1 MIKIA
6 PSILAADISNLN
18 EQLLSVK
25 NEGIN
30 WLHVDV
36 MDGHFVPNLT
46 FGPAMVRAVK
56 KMTGLFMDVH
66 LMVEEPDFIIPDFC
80 KAGADMITVHVEAI
94 KHLHRTIQLIK
105 SLGVQAG
112 VTLNPATPAH
122 SLDAVLTEVDLVL
135 VMGVNPGFGGQNFIP
150 STIEKIRKISDKIIQ
165 KNLDIY
171 LEVDGG
177 ISAET
182 ARKVVQAGANV
193 LVAGTSIF
201 GQENIPGAISLI
213 RESYA
218 EFDDLEK

>member
-135 VMGVNPGFGGQNFIP
+135 VMGVNPGFGGQKFIP

-165 KNLDIY
+165 QNLDIY

-177 ISAET
+177 ISVET
-182 ARKVVQAGANV
+182 AAKVVQAGANV
-193 LVAGTSIF
+193 LVAGTAIF
-201 GQENIPGAISLI
+201 GQKNIPEAISLL

-218 EFDDLEK
+218 DFDDLKK